1 MPGVRVGLRED
12 GSGRQQQG
20 EDDRDGRS
28 RHGLLR
34 FPHFASG
41 LAAGFYGRPGR
52 TTLGSGE
59 SVVRTVRT
67 GPLAFTV
74 EFESEEELAA
84 EARTNL
90 SAGGLRLPTM
100 ERLAI
105 FSRLALVL
113 RLAGGGEATAS
124 ATVVAPLPDG
134 VALAVD
140 GDTAALVEALRT
152 RPQAPGDAGLE
163 EAVEEAEDEG
173 QGAPRGN
180 VWDRLRSISRME
192 KLLLAPKADR
202 VERAILAQ
210 DSDPQVLYSLLKN
223 PRLTADEVIRIA
235 KSPFLTFQ
243 TAEAIMKS
251 TQWLSNLEVRVALVH
266 NAKTPPAFA
275 MRLLH
280 TLPESEV
287 RTISHGAAT
296 SMALKSRRAEEAPG
310 LHVAARSRART
321 RVRSPRSVAESAA
334 NRE

>member
-1 MPGVRVGLRED
+1 MK
-12 GSGRQQQG
+12 
-20 EDDRDGRS
+20 
-28 RHGLLR
+28 
-34 FPHFASG
+34 
-41 LAAGFYGRPGR
+41 
-52 TTLGSGE
+52 
-59 SVVRTVRT
+59 TVRT

-74 EFESEEELAA
+74 EFESENELAV
-84 EARTNL
+84 EVRTNL
-90 SAGGLRLPTM
+90 SAGGLRLPTT

-105 FSRLALVL
+105 FSRLSLVL
-113 RLAGGGEATAS
+113 RLAGGGEAAAT

-152 RPQAPGDAGLE
+152 RPQAPGHARLE

-173 QGAPRGN
+173 QGAPRGS
-180 VWDRLRSISRME
+180 VWDRLRSVSRME

-296 SMALKSRRAEEAPG
+296 SMALKQ
-310 LHVAARSRART
+310 AALKKLQGYT
-321 RVRSPRSVAESAA
+321 
-334 NRE
+334 

>member
-1 MPGVRVGLRED
+1 M
-12 GSGRQQQG
+12 
-20 EDDRDGRS
+20 
-28 RHGLLR
+28 
-34 FPHFASG
+34 
-41 LAAGFYGRPGR
+41 
-52 TTLGSGE
+52 
-59 SVVRTVRT
+59 RTVRT

-90 SAGGLRLPTM
+90 SAGGLRLPTG

-105 FSRLALVL
+105 FSRLSIVL
-113 RLAGGGEATAS
+113 RLAGGGAAAAS

-134 VALAVD
+134 VALALD
-140 GDTAALVEALRT
+140 GDTAVLVEALRA
-152 RPQAPGDAGLE
+152 RPQAPGEAVFE
-163 EAVEEAEDEG
+163 EAVEVEGED

-180 VWDRLRSISRME
+180 AWDRLRSISRME

-296 SMALKSRRAEEAPG
+296 SMALKQ
-310 LHVAARSRART
+310 AALKKLQGYT
-321 RVRSPRSVAESAA
+321 
-334 NRE
+334 

>member
-1 MPGVRVGLRED
+1 MKI
-12 GSGRQQQG
+12 
-20 EDDRDGRS
+20 
-28 RHGLLR
+28 
-34 FPHFASG
+34 
-41 LAAGFYGRPGR
+41 
-52 TTLGSGE
+52 
-59 SVVRTVRT
+59 VRT

-74 EFESEEELAA
+74 AFESEEELAA

-90 SAGGLRLPTM
+90 SAGGLRLPTA
-100 ERLAI
+100 EKLAI
-105 FSRLALVL
+105 FSRLSLVL

-140 GDTAALVEALRT
+140 GDTAALVEALRAP
-152 RPQAPGDAGLE
+152 PQTPGEAGLE
-163 EAVEEAEDEG
+163 EAVEETDDED

-296 SMALKSRRAEEAPG
+296 SMALKQ
-310 LHVAARSRART
+310 AALKKLQGYT
-321 RVRSPRSVAESAA
+321 
-334 NRE
+334 

>member
-1 MPGVRVGLRED
+1 MK
-12 GSGRQQQG
+12 
-20 EDDRDGRS
+20 
-28 RHGLLR
+28 
-34 FPHFASG
+34 
-41 LAAGFYGRPGR
+41 
-52 TTLGSGE
+52 
-59 SVVRTVRT
+59 TVRT

-74 EFESEEELAA
+74 EFESEEEFSA
-84 EARTNL
+84 ETRTNL
-90 SAGGLRLPTM
+90 SAGGLRLPTA
-100 ERLAI
+100 EKLAI
-105 FSRLALVL
+105 FTRLSLVL
-113 RLAGGGEATAS
+113 RLAGGGEAPVS

-140 GDTAALVEALRT
+140 GDTAALVVALRA
-152 RPQAPGDAGLE
+152 RPQAPGSAGLE
-163 EAVEEAEDEG
+163 EAVEEGDEV

-280 TLPESEV
+280 TLPEAEV
-287 RTISHGAAT
+287 RAISHGAAT
-296 SMALKSRRAEEAPG
+296 SMALKQ
-310 LHVAARSRART
+310 AALKKLQGYT
-321 RVRSPRSVAESAA
+321 
-334 NRE
+334 